1 MAFQILQCLCKISP
15 DGFFLGGKFLEI
27 FRIIGIHSFAE
38 MSGADDEIKIIGGNK
53 IFVAVGQMR
62 LQSQLHAEEDPHF
75 PFIFRAAA
83 EHVVQIGIRIQ

>member
-1 MAFQILQCLCKISP
+1 
-15 DGFFLGGKFLEI
+15 
-27 FRIIGIHSFAE
+27 

-62 LQSQLHAEEDPHF
+62 LQSQLHAEEDPYF